1 MRPLSD
7 LFGATEFAIGVLIGT
22 VALLIT
28 LPAALGIAALL
39 PRKGRRPGLVGPT
52 FAAGGVLALNGR
64 LGTDEIAPVPDEVI
78 LGLVLLWLA
87 GAIAARTPSP
97 WLVGPIASLP
107 GGLLIAGANQGLAA
121 GWVPVLIV
129 VGSAVVGATA
139 ADLDRRAARY
149 GLGPLLFF
157 LAVLG
162 IYFTV
167 PDTELMRA
175 IVGVSLPL
183 VLLAWPY
190 AAASLGS
197 GGAYAA
203 VGLVL
208 WVAPIEAIGRP
219 GALVG
224 TVGAFALLVGEPLGR
239 ALAPHLER
247 RVRINRFP
255 IGHPRAVVVGAQ
267 LVLVLY
273 ASRVAGMAHDGLVAF
288 LLMIPAIAVA
298 VGFGVFLV
306 LPERRHRRRK
316 RKPGNGTPGS
326 TSSSGR
332 SSSPTR
338 SSSRS
343 GRRPSSN
350 GSTKRGSNGDGRRD
364 G

>member
-1 MRPLSD
+1 MRPVSD
-7 LFGATEFAIGVLIGT
+7 LFGASEFAIGVLIGT
-22 VALLIT
+22 VGLLMT
-28 LPAALGIAALL
+28 LPAALGLGALF
-39 PRKGRRPGLVGPT
+39 PRRGRRPGLVGPA
-52 FAAGGVLALNGR
+52 FAAGGVLALDGR
-64 LGTDEIAPVPDEVI
+64 LGTDQIAPVPSEVI
-78 LGLVLLWLA
+78 LGLVLLWLG
-87 GAIAARTPSP
+87 GAIAAHTPSP

-129 VGSAVVGATA
+129 VGCAVVGATA
-139 ADLDRRAARY
+139 ANLDQRAARY

-157 LAVLG
+157 LSVIG

-175 IVGVSLPL
+175 IVGVSMPL

-203 VGLVL
+203 VGLLL

-239 ALAPHLER
+239 ALAPHLEQR
-247 RVRINRFP
+247 MRINRFG

-273 ASRVAGMAHDGLVAF
+273 ASRVAGMAHDAFVAT
-288 LLMIPAIAVA
+288 LLMIPGIVVA
-298 VGFGVFLV
+298 VGFGVFLII
-306 LPERRHRRRK
+306 PERRHRRRK
-316 RKPGNGTPGS
+316 RKSGNGTS
-326 TSSSGR
+326 RSSSSSGQ
-332 SSSPTR
+332 SSASGQ

-343 GRRPSSN
+343 GHRPHPN
-350 GSTKRGSNGDGRRD
+350 GSKKRGSNGDGDRH

>member
-1 MRPLSD
+1 MRPLTD

-22 VALLIT
+22 VALLMT
-28 LPAALGIAALL
+28 LPAALGIGALL

-64 LGTDEIAPVPDEVI
+64 LGTDEIAPVPGEVV
-78 LGLVLLWLA
+78 LGLALLWLA

-139 ADLDRRAARY
+139 ANLDRRAARY

-203 VGLVL
+203 VGLLL

-239 ALAPHLER
+239 ALVPHLER

-255 IGHPRAVVVGAQ
+255 IGHPRTVVVGAQ

-273 ASRVAGMAHDGLVAF
+273 ASRVAGMAHDGFVAF

-306 LPERRHRRRK
+306 IPERRHRRRK
-316 RKPGNGTPGS
+316 RRSRDGTPA
-326 TSSSGR
+326 SSSTG
-332 SSSPTR
+332 

-343 GRRPSSN
+343 GHRPSPN
-350 GSTKRGSNGDGRRD
+350 GSTKRGSNGDGRRH